1 VWPKSGTP
9 KRFNGQ
15 NLTANR
21 CLSLGCNRNPT
32 LPPKAMRSELPMPRW
47 MKDKL
52 TWILV
57 LALIT
62 AGSSGYSA
70 YKIYL
75 MTDGK
80 AAPAKGRR

>member
-1 VWPKSGTP
+1 
-9 KRFNGQ
+9 
-15 NLTANR
+15 
-21 CLSLGCNRNPT
+21 
-32 LPPKAMRSELPMPRW
+32 MPRW
-47 MKDKL
+47 MKDRL

>member
-1 VWPKSGTP
+1 
-9 KRFNGQ
+9 
-15 NLTANR
+15 
-21 CLSLGCNRNPT
+21 
-32 LPPKAMRSELPMPRW
+32 MPRW

-57 LALIT
+57 LAFIT

-80 AAPAKGRR
+80 PAPAKGRRYRQRGPSLVAATPSGFTGLQADAAHQPVD

>member
-1 VWPKSGTP
+1 MQSQLNAV
-9 KRFNGQ
+9 
-15 NLTANR
+15 
-21 CLSLGCNRNPT
+21 
-32 LPPKAMRSELPMPRW
+32 PRW

-57 LALIT
+57 LAFIT

>member
-1 VWPKSGTP
+1 
-9 KRFNGQ
+9 
-15 NLTANR
+15 
-21 CLSLGCNRNPT
+21 
-32 LPPKAMRSELPMPRW
+32 MPRW

-57 LALIT
+57 LAFIS
-62 AGSSGYSA
+62 AASSGYSA

-80 AAPAKGRR
+80 PAPAKGRR